1 MNIVYCKCIVG
12 NLYLE
17 EINRLILIFSQKSS
31 VVSKAQAL
39 LSRDDVTW
47 TTRNEE
53 ACVKWIANGE
63 NLRLNIPGC
72 LKRGEARFLFVEFRL
87 LTHFS
92 CFMCPLQF
100 LKIFL
105 RVLNF
110 FYLLPTHFL
119 LSSGIVGVSFPG
131 TRDCRGSKEP
141 NRRCWFQRNFKLHRQ
156 RFSHAIHHMDK
167 EQRSTRCTV
176 QPKNKIR

>member
-63 NLRLNIPGC
+63 NVRLNIPGC
-72 LKRGEARFLFVEFRL
+72 LKRGKARFLFLESRL

-92 CFMCPLQF
+92 CFYVPPSVFKNIFTSSQF
-100 LKIFL
+100 F
-105 RVLNF
+105 
-110 FYLLPTHFL
+110 
-119 LSSGIVGVSFPG
+119 LSSPNTFFTVIW
-131 TRDCRGSKEP
+131 DCRCQLS
-141 NRRCWFQRNFKLHRQ
+141 WHQRLSRIQ
-156 RFSHAIHHMDK
+156 RTKPSLLV
-167 EQRSTRCTV
+167 ST
-176 QPKNKIR
+176 